1 MTAAAVIFDLD
12 GVLLDSEAL
21 QYKAYS
27 EVLARFG
34 ITVSVDEY
42 ATHWIAAG
50 RGPEYAVRTYGL
62 QMHPDELRG
71 LKHPVYHDILRRDAA
86 LMPGAEAALTRLQ
99 PHFPLAVA
107 TNSNRC
113 DVSFVLDHFGLR
125 RFFTAVVS
133 REDYRR
139 AKPQPDAFATAAAR
153 LAVAPQ
159 ACVVVEDSYRGMLA
173 AHRAHAVVVAI
184 PNRFTRGGDFSLAE
198 LVLPNLD
205 TLAADVIRGLVAQ
218 RELSLARK

>member
-34 ITVSVDEY
+34 ISVSVEEY
-42 ATHWIAAG
+42 AKHWIAAG
-50 RGPEYAVRTYGL
+50 HGPEYAVRTYGL
-62 QMHPDELRG
+62 QMHPDELRD
-71 LKHPVYHDILRRDAA
+71 LKNPVYHSILRHDAA
-86 LMPGAEAALTRLQ
+86 LMPGAEATLSRLQ

-107 TNSNRC
+107 TNSNRQ
-113 DVSFVLDHFGLR
+113 DVSFVLDHFHLR
-125 RFFTAVVS
+125 RFFTTVVS

-153 LAVAPQ
+153 LDVAPE
-159 ACVVVEDSYRGMLA
+159 ACVVVEDSYRGVVA
-173 AHRAHAVVVAI
+173 AHRAGAVVVAI
-184 PNRFTRGGDFSLAE
+184 PNRFTCGGDFSLAE

-205 TLAADVIRGLVAQ
+205 ALAVDVVRGLMTQ
-218 RELSLARK
+218 RELSLVRK